1 MVRMMHIRSI
11 VFTGALVAWA
21 AAVAQGVGPQ
31 AGQGQRQGQG
41 AGQAAP
47 QPIQAPPPRV
57 RPEAYPQ
64 HEPGDPDQIARGK
77 TLYSVTCSFCHGS
90 DGRGG
95 ENNGPNLL
103 RSELVMKDQKGEL
116 MTPVVQNGR
125 VDRGMPKFDLT
136 AAQVADIAAFVH
148 SFRVAG
154 YDESRMKPPSIL
166 VGDARAGQAYFA
178 STCGSCHSVTGDL
191 AGVGGKF
198 ADAKTLQQAWLL
210 PRTTPMFPGMPG
222 SGGSATLKVPPTTV
236 TVTLTNGEK
245 VEGRLRRIDDFTVSL
260 VQEDGTPRSFRR
272 EGDTPK
278 VEVHDPLKPHKDL
291 LRTYTDKNIHDVT
304 AYLVTVK

>member
-1 MVRMMHIRSI
+1 MVHIRSM
-11 VFTGALVAWA
+11 VMTGALVAWA
-21 AAVAQGVGPQ
+21 AAVTQGVGQQPAAQTPPAGGAPQ
-31 AGQGQRQGQG
+31 A
-41 AGQAAP
+41 
-47 QPIQAPPPRV
+47 QAPPQRV

-64 HEPGDPDQIARGK
+64 RAPGDPEQIARGK

-90 DGRGG
+90 DARGG

-116 MTPVVQNGR
+116 IQPVVQNGR
-125 VDRGMPKFDLT
+125 IDKGMPKFDLS
-136 AAQVADIAAFVH
+136 AAQVEDIAAFVH

-166 VGDARAGQAYFA
+166 VGDAKAGQAYFA
-178 STCGSCHSVTGDL
+178 STCASCHSVTGDL
-191 AGVGGKF
+191 AGIGGKF
-198 ADAKTLQQAWLL
+198 SDPKMLQQAWLL
-210 PRTTPMFPGMPG
+210 PRVTPMFPGMPG
-222 SGGSATLKVPPTTV
+222 SGGSSATKVPPTTV
-236 TVTLTNGEK
+236 TVTLANGEK

-260 VQEDGTPRSFRR
+260 VQEDGTPRSFTR

-278 VEVHDPLKPHKDL
+278 VDVHDPLKPHKDL
-291 LRTYTDKNIHDVT
+291 LRKYTDKNIHNLT